1 LEVYLHLY
9 SILREKL
16 PSEAKGKVTLQLKDG
31 ATIETILKE
40 FGITRRVVI
49 GVNGEHEADKSRQL
63 RDGDHVKIFSSIS
76 GGADEA
82 CRRGMQTTT
91 RSIHIFGRENDET
104 WL

>member
-1 LEVYLHLY
+1 LEVYLQLY

-16 PSEAKGKVTLQLKDG
+16 PPEAKGKSILQLEDG

-49 GVNGEHEADKSRQL
+49 GVNGDHEPDKSRPL

-76 GGADEA
+76 GG
-82 CRRGMQTTT
+82 
-91 RSIHIFGRENDET
+91 
-104 WL
+104 